1 MATIAQLNV
10 RLGLLSKDFEAQLKG
25 VERTLQQTGQKF
37 SRLGA
42 DLTAAVSFPLAGL
55 GIAALKSAG
64 DIEALRLAL
73 TATMEDAGRSTED
86 ARMELEALRVAALA
100 PGLDFEQAVKASVRL
115 QNVGFSAEKA
125 RAVIVELA
133 NAVALTGGT
142 AEDLTEVT
150 NQFAQMTGKG
160 KLFQDDLKII
170 LGRMPKLASI
180 MKETFGTTT
189 AEGINALGINARD
202 FIDTVTAKMQELP
215 RVSGGINN
223 AIVNVFTGLKEQ
235 AARLGEEINKAFNIE
250 STTGGILDFAKNVV
264 SAFANLDDSTKKL
277 IVSFAGIAL
286 VAGPVLSI
294 FGGLVNGA
302 TATIRIFRDLSG
314 SVSALSKS
322 FSVMFAA
329 QSAAGAGSGLKF
341 IATDLEFVGKAGA
354 KASTTLNT
362 LTGSVLENT
371 KVQLAA
377 TRTQFAKNAITPIT
391 TASGPAVAGIGKMSL
406 AFKALGVAQRAAL
419 AVGAIGLIV
428 GAIAAAVTIYQS
440 YSREVDKAAKVKAA
454 LDSVTRSATDAIS
467 AEKVKV
473 TELVGVIKDETASR
487 DEKQRALEA
496 LQAIAP
502 KEFANLTIEKDK
514 IYEVDKA
521 LDSYID
527 SLLRAAKAKSAFARL
542 EEIDKL
548 RSALV
553 ETADPGIWQSLGNSI
568 LSLGNA
574 GAYAALQ
581 GTSLGKNFAILKEQL
596 DAEEKAMRDVIKANS
611 DFVDTV
617 ADTTDASNDA
627 ADASK
632 KKADAA
638 ARAGEAAKEA
648 AQKTKLYADAL
659 KSIRAVVEKGDVLG
673 SDIMYE
679 QAREIESQIE
689 RLIEGGFK
697 PYSKEV
703 ENLRNMLKGL
713 REDAAKGFTSSNFAQ
728 ATLVEL
734 DKIENA
740 IGDVND
746 AFKPIEIDPP
756 LVAPTVEA
764 INKVSDALGKIESPA
779 PLVFKSTTPE
789 VGNVPTLP
797 SLYIPN
803 QVLSI
808 ESDPAVAAL
817 NAVRDAFIEI
827 GTASVTTEA
836 QTRIAFESYN
846 NGALTAT
853 ELFQQLANV
862 VYENSAG
869 LAETHAAM
877 AEGIT
882 EFSSAIASS
891 LESGTVSFQTFA
903 QAATAAAAKVIGELI
918 RIFVA
923 KLIANSAFSTINP
936 LAAIALAGAAG
947 TIGSALFKRV
957 VGAAKFAE
965 GGVVHGPTLGLVG
978 EYPGAANNPEIIAP
992 ENKLTSIFSKE
1003 LGKSE
1008 AKLSKVVN
1016 EINTTS
1022 VQEKSSTALTN
1033 ISNAISNLANS
1044 VTNNRSDVYDNSS
1057 ASSTSNSVTNNTY
1070 NVFNNTTQGDSE
1082 QNTFAQTSQKF
1093 AQIKIPAFATGGV
1106 IKTPTLG
1113 LMGEYANASTN
1124 PEIIAPE
1131 NKLRQ
1136 IYREESAGAGGGE
1149 LVAIVKGDDLQFI
1162 LDRASARRSR
1172 TR

>member
-37 SRLGA
+37 SRLGS
-42 DLTAAVSFPLAGL
+42 DLTAAVTFPLAGL

-86 ARMELEALRVAALA
+86 ARLELEALRTAALA

-125 RAVIVELA
+125 RGVIVELA

-142 AEDLTEVT
+142 AEDLAEVT

-160 KLFQDDLKII
+160 KIFQDDLKII
-170 LGRMPKLASI
+170 LGRMPKLAGI

-302 TATIRIFRDLSG
+302 TATIKIFRDLSG

-329 QSAAGAGSGLKF
+329 QNAAGAGSGLKF
-341 IATDLEFVGKAGA
+341 IATDLALVKTAATQATAAVGP
-354 KASTTLNT
+354 
-362 LTGSVLENT
+362 LTGSILQMS
-371 KVQLAA
+371 KVQAA
-377 TRTQFAKNAITPIT
+377 TTNVNFAKNAIAPIT
-391 TASGPAVAGIGKMSL
+391 TSSGPAVAGIGKMSL

-553 ETADPGIWQSLGNSI
+553 ETADPGIWQSLGNAI
-568 LSLGNA
+568 LSVGNA

-581 GTSLGKNFAILKEQL
+581 GSSLGKNFVVLKEQL

-611 DFVDTV
+611 DFVTTVGDTE
-617 ADTTDASNDA
+617 AATKGA

-632 KKADAA
+632 IKADAA
-638 ARAGEAAKEA
+638 LRAGEAAKEA

-673 SDIMYE
+673 ADIMYE

-689 RLIEGGFK
+689 RLIEGGLK

-703 ENLRNMLKGL
+703 ENLRGMLKGL
-713 REDAAKGFTSSNFAQ
+713 REDAAKGFTVQNKTQQELGIS
-728 ATLVEL
+728 AT
-734 DKIENA
+734 
-740 IGDVND
+740 
-746 AFKPIEIDPP
+746 
-756 LVAPTVEA
+756 PT
-764 INKVSDALGKIESPA
+764 S
-779 PLVFKSTTPE
+779 
-789 VGNVPTLP
+789 LP
-797 SLYIPN
+797 SLDIPN
-803 QVLSI
+803 QVVSI
-808 ESDPAVAAL
+808 ESDPAVSAL
-817 NAVRDAFIEI
+817 NAVRDAFLEI
-827 GTASVTTEA
+827 GEASITTGA
-836 QTRIAFESYN
+836 QTRIAFELYN
-846 NGALTAT
+846 SGAITAT
-853 ELFQQLANV
+853 ELFQQLSNV
-862 VYENSAG
+862 VYENAAG

-877 AEGIT
+877 AEGIA
-882 EFSSAIASS
+882 EFSGAIASS
-891 LESGTVSFQTFA
+891 LESGTASFQSFA

-918 RIFVA
+918 RVFVA

-992 ENKLTSIFSKE
+992 ENKLTSIFSRE

-1008 AKLSKVVN
+1008 ANIAKVVN
-1016 EINTTS
+1016 DISATV
-1022 VQEKSSTALTN
+1022 VQEKSSTALTS
-1033 ISNAISNLANS
+1033 ISNAISSLASS

-1057 ASSTSNSVTNNTY
+1057 ASSSTSNSITNNTY
-1070 NVFNNTTQGDSE
+1070 NVFNTTTQGDSE
-1082 QNTFAQTSQKF
+1082 QNTFAQTAQKF
-1093 AQIKIPAFATGGV
+1093 SQIKMPAFANGGV
-1106 IKTPTLG
+1106 IKAPTIG
-1113 LMGEYANASTN
+1113 LIGEYAGAATN

-1131 NKLRQ
+1131 STLRQ
-1136 IYREESAGAGGGE
+1136 IFREEGGDTTLSAT
-1149 LVAIVKGDDLQFI
+1149 IRGDDI
-1162 LDRASARRSR
+1162 LFLVDKAAKRRGR
-1172 TR
+1172 IA

>member
-10 RLGLLSKDFEAQLKG
+10 RLGLLSKEFEAQLKG

-37 SRLGA
+37 SRLGS

-73 TATMEDAGRSTED
+73 TATMEDAGRSTAD
-86 ARMELEALRVAALA
+86 ARLELEALRQAALA

-142 AEDLTEVT
+142 AEDLAEVT

-160 KLFQDDLKII
+160 KIFQDDLKII

-189 AEGINALGINARD
+189 AEGINALGINAKD

-250 STTGGILDFAKNVV
+250 STTGGILDFAKNLV
-264 SAFANLDDSTKKL
+264 SAFANLDDSTKQL
-277 IVSFAGIAL
+277 IIGFAGIAL

-302 TATIRIFRDLSG
+302 TATIKIFRDLSG
-314 SVSALSKS
+314 SVGALTKT

-329 QSAAGAGSGLKF
+329 QSAARAGSGLKF
-341 IATDLEFVGKAGA
+341 VAADLEFVGKAGA
-354 KASTTLNT
+354 KANTTFNT
-362 LTGSVLENT
+362 LTGSIIEST

-440 YSREVDKAAKVKAA
+440 YSREVDKAAKVKAS
-454 LDSVTRSATDAIS
+454 LDAVTRSATDAIS

-581 GTSLGKNFAILKEQL
+581 GTSLGKNFAVLKEQL

-611 DFVDTV
+611 DFVTTV
-617 ADTTDASNDA
+617 APTEEATKKQVDTF
-627 ADASK
+627 SK
-632 KKADAA
+632 G
-638 ARAGEAAKEA
+638 GEAAKDA

-673 SDIMYE
+673 SDIMSE
-679 QAREIESQIE
+679 QAREIENQIE

-703 ENLRNMLKGL
+703 ENLRGMLKGL
-713 REDAAKGFTSSNFAQ
+713 KASAGAGFITPNATQNTLIELQKIDEAIRNVGRDIEPIVFKFTLGPVPTIPTLAIPGQVVSQDAGIDKEKALREAKLFSIDEIKKQQNAADEEGKKAAQDLADRKKQAYADTANAALTLGENLLAYSKQNADNEISALEESYAAKFKAAQ
-728 ATLVEL
+728 GNAEKTAQLEEEL
-734 DKIENA
+734 ADKKA
-740 IGDVND
+740 
-746 AFKPIEIDPP
+746 
-756 LVAPTVEA
+756 A
-764 INKVSDALGKIESPA
+764 INKK
-779 PLVFKSTTPE
+779 
-789 VGNVPTLP
+789 
-797 SLYIPN
+797 
-803 QVLSI
+803 
-808 ESDPAVAAL
+808 VAKQ
-817 NAVRDAFIEI
+817 
-827 GTASVTTEA
+827 G
-836 QTRIAFESYN
+836 
-846 NGALTAT
+846 
-853 ELFQQLANV
+853 QL
-862 VYENSAG
+862 
-869 LAETHAAM
+869 L
-877 AEGIT
+877 
-882 EFSSAIASS
+882 AIASAIVNTAEGVTRALS
-891 LESGTVSFQTFA
+891 SSPPPFNFILAGL
-903 QAATAAAAKVIGELI
+903 TAAAGAVQ
-918 RIFVA
+918 
-923 KLIANSAFSTINP
+923 IATIK
-936 LAAIALAGAAG
+936 
-947 TIGSALFKRV
+947 SQ
-957 VGAAKFAE
+957 KFAE

-978 EYPGAANNPEIIAP
+978 EYPGAANNPEIISP
-992 ENKLTSIFSKE
+992 ESKLTSIFSRE

-1008 AKLSKVVN
+1008 AKLSKVVH
-1016 EINTTS
+1016 EINTTA

-1033 ISNAISNLANS
+1033 ISNAISSLASS
-1044 VTNNRSDVYDNSS
+1044 VTNHRSDIYDNSS
-1057 ASSTSNSVTNNTY
+1057 ASSSTSNSVTNNTY
-1070 NVFNNTTQGDSE
+1070 NVFNSVSQGDRE
-1082 QNTFAQTSQKF
+1082 QNTFSQKL
-1093 AQIKIPAFATGGV
+1093 AQIKIPAFANGGV
-1106 IKTPTLG
+1106 ITSPTLG
-1113 LMGEYANASTN
+1113 LVGEYPNAATN

-1131 NKLRQ
+1131 SKLRQ
-1136 IYREESAGAGGGE
+1136 IYREETSVAGGGE
-1149 LVAIVKGDDLQFI
+1149 LIAVVKGDDLQFI
-1162 LDRASARRSR
+1162 LDRAAGRRGR
-1172 TR
+1172 IR

>member
-37 SRLGA
+37 SRLGS
-42 DLTAAVSFPLAGL
+42 DLAAAVSFPLAGL

-86 ARMELEALRVAALA
+86 ARLELEALRVAALA

-142 AEDLTEVT
+142 AEDLAEVT
-150 NQFAQMTGKG
+150 NQFSQMAGKG
-160 KLFQDDLKII
+160 KIFQDDLKII

-189 AEGINALGINARD
+189 AEGINALGINAKD

-250 STTGGILDFAKNVV
+250 STTGGILDFAKNLV
-264 SAFANLDDSTKKL
+264 SAFANLDDSTKQL
-277 IVSFAGIAL
+277 IIGFAGIAL

-302 TATIRIFRDLSG
+302 TATIKIFRDLSG
-314 SVSALSKS
+314 SVGALTKT

-329 QSAAGAGSGLKF
+329 QSAARAGSGLKF
-341 IATDLEFVGKAGA
+341 IAADLEFVGKAGA
-354 KASTTLNT
+354 KASTTFNT
-362 LTGSVLENT
+362 LTGSVIECT

-440 YSREVDKAAKVKAA
+440 YIREVDKAAKVKAS
-454 LDSVTRSATDAIS
+454 LDAVTRSATDAIS

-496 LQAIAP
+496 LQAISP

-568 LSLGNA
+568 LSLGNT

-581 GTSLGKNFAILKEQL
+581 GTSLGKNFAVLKEQL
-596 DAEEKAMRDVIKANS
+596 AAEEKAMRDVIKANS
-611 DFVDTV
+611 DFVTTV
-617 ADTTDASNDA
+617 APTEEATKKQVDTFA
-627 ADASK
+627 K
-632 KKADAA
+632 G
-638 ARAGEAAKEA
+638 GEAAKEA
-648 AQKTKLYADAL
+648 AQKTKIYADAL

-673 SDIMYE
+673 SDIMSE
-679 QAREIESQIE
+679 QALEIESQIE

-703 ENLRNMLKGL
+703 ENLRGMLKGL
-713 REDAAKGFTSSNFAQ
+713 REDAAKGFTVQNKTQQELGIS
-728 ATLVEL
+728 AT
-734 DKIENA
+734 
-740 IGDVND
+740 
-746 AFKPIEIDPP
+746 
-756 LVAPTVEA
+756 PTA
-764 INKVSDALGKIESPA
+764 
-779 PLVFKSTTPE
+779 
-789 VGNVPTLP
+789 LP
-797 SLYIPN
+797 SLDIPGQVVSIDTTGAEESVSTLKELQGAAIDFIDAKRQQAHEKELARAEEEKAAKQ
-803 QVLSI
+803 QVLDVAISTAASI
-808 ESDPAVAAL
+808 ADSILSIQRARADQEKTDLDEEYAVKLEAAKG
-817 NAVRDAFIEI
+817 NAEL
-827 GTASVTTEA
+827 TEKIQQELA
-836 QTRIAFESYN
+836 TKKEAIDKEVARKEQRIAI
-846 NGALTAT
+846 GKALIDTA
-853 ELFQQLANV
+853 LAVSKALSSTIPPFNFV
-862 VYENSAG
+862 LAG
-869 LAETHAAM
+869 LA
-877 AEGIT
+877 
-882 EFSSAIASS
+882 S
-891 LESGTVSFQTFA
+891 
-903 QAATAAAAKVIGELI
+903 
-918 RIFVA
+918 
-923 KLIANSAFSTINP
+923 
-936 LAAIALAGAAG
+936 AAG
-947 TIGSALFKRV
+947 LAQVATIKAQ
-957 VGAAKFAE
+957 KFAE

-992 ENKLTSIFSKE
+992 ESKLTSIFSRE

-1016 EINTTS
+1016 EINTTA

-1033 ISNAISNLANS
+1033 ISNAISSLASS

-1057 ASSTSNSVTNNTY
+1057 ASSSTSNSITNNTY
-1070 NVFNNTTQGDSE
+1070 NVFNTTTQGDSE
-1082 QNTFAQTSQKF
+1082 QNTFAQTAQRFS
-1093 AQIKIPAFATGGV
+1093 QIKMPAFANGGV
-1106 IKTPTLG
+1106 IKAPTIG
-1113 LMGEYANASTN
+1113 FIGEYAGAATN

-1131 NKLRQ
+1131 SKLRQ
-1136 IYREESAGAGGGE
+1136 IYREEASIAGGGE
-1149 LVAIVKGDDLQFI
+1149 LIAVVKGDDLQFI
-1162 LDRASARRSR
+1162 LDRAAGRRGR
-1172 TR
+1172 IR

>member
-1 MATIAQLNV
+1 VATIAQLNV

-37 SRLGA
+37 SRLGS

-64 DIEALRLAL
+64 DIEALRLAM

-86 ARMELEALRVAALA
+86 ARIELEALRQAALA

-125 RAVIVELA
+125 RGVIVELA

-142 AEDLTEVT
+142 AEDLAEVT

-160 KLFQDDLKII
+160 KIFQDDLKII
-170 LGRMPKLASI
+170 LGRMPKLAGI
-180 MKETFGTTT
+180 MKETFGTVT

-250 STTGGILDFAKNVV
+250 STTGGIVDFAKNLV
-264 SAFANLDDSTKKL
+264 SAFANLSDGTKQL
-277 IVSFAGIAL
+277 IIGFAGVAL
-286 VAGPVLSI
+286 VTGPILSI
-294 FGGLVNGA
+294 FGGIVNGA

-314 SVSALSKS
+314 SVSALSKT
-322 FSVMFAA
+322 FQVY
-329 QSAAGAGSGLKF
+329 SA
-341 IATDLEFVGKAGA
+341 T
-354 KASTTLNT
+354 
-362 LTGSVLENT
+362 
-371 KVQLAA
+371 
-377 TRTQFAKNAITPIT
+377 T
-391 TASGPAVAGIGKMSL
+391 TATSGTAVAGIGKISL

-428 GAIAAAVTIYQS
+428 GAIAAAITIYQS
-440 YSREVDKAAKVKAA
+440 YSREVDKAAKVTAA
-454 LDSVTRSATDAIS
+454 LESVNKSAADAIS

-487 DEKQRALEA
+487 EEKQRALEA

-514 IYEVDKA
+514 IFEVDKA

-548 RSALV
+548 RRSLV
-553 ETADPGIWQSLGNSI
+553 ETADPTIWQSLGNAI
-568 LSLGNA
+568 LSVGNA

-581 GTSLGKNFAILKEQL
+581 GSSLGKNFVVLKDQL

-611 DFVDTV
+611 DFVTTV
-617 ADTTDASNDA
+617 APAEIATQKQESAFKAS
-627 ADASK
+627 SS
-632 KKADAA
+632 
-638 ARAGEAAKEA
+638 AAKEYR
-648 AQKTKLYADAL
+648 KDL
-659 KSIRAVVEKGDVLG
+659 
-673 SDIMYE
+673 
-679 QAREIESQIE
+679 ESLE
-689 RLIEGGFK
+689 
-697 PYSKEV
+697 EV
-703 ENLRNMLKGL
+703 QTISPV
-713 REDAAKGFTSSNFAQ
+713 ANFGA
-728 ATLVEL
+728 
-734 DKIENA
+734 
-740 IGDVND
+740 
-746 AFKPIEIDPP
+746 
-756 LVAPTVEA
+756 
-764 INKVSDALGKIESPA
+764 
-779 PLVFKSTTPE
+779 
-789 VGNVPTLP
+789 LP
-797 SLYIPN
+797 SLDIPG
-803 QVLSI
+803 QVVSI
-808 ESDPAVAAL
+808 ESGPAVAAL
-817 NAVRDAFIEI
+817 NAVRDAFIEV
-827 GTASVTTEA
+827 GNASVSTEA
-836 QTRIAFESYN
+836 QTRMAFESYN
-846 NGALTAT
+846 NGAITAT

-862 VYENSAG
+862 VYENAAG

-877 AEGIT
+877 ADGIT

-965 GGVVHGPTLGLVG
+965 GGVVRKPTLGLVG
-978 EYPGAANNPEIIAP
+978 EYPGAA
-992 ENKLTSIFSKE
+992 
-1003 LGKSE
+1003 
-1008 AKLSKVVN
+1008 
-1016 EINTTS
+1016 
-1022 VQEKSSTALTN
+1022 
-1033 ISNAISNLANS
+1033 
-1044 VTNNRSDVYDNSS
+1044 
-1057 ASSTSNSVTNNTY
+1057 
-1070 NVFNNTTQGDSE
+1070 
-1082 QNTFAQTSQKF
+1082 
-1093 AQIKIPAFATGGV
+1093 
-1106 IKTPTLG
+1106 
-1113 LMGEYANASTN
+1113 TN

-1136 IYREESAGAGGGE
+1136 IYREESGGGGGE
-1149 LVAIVKGDDLQFI
+1149 LVAIVRGDDLHFI
-1162 LDRASARRSR
+1162 LDKASKRRGR
-1172 TR
+1172 VA